1 MPLMRLMT
9 YQPVNWQKWNH
20 SSSLTPRVFLSLC
33 LSISVFL
40 SSSIT
45 PLLHHSHHHSLC
57 RGGKVR
63 KVQWE
68 KGGELG
74 KRETR
79 SKQISVLPGRPP
91 AKVCLGRRGH
101 RVGRAVWRWEGGRGA
116 TRNDVIPF
124 IPANKTEWP
133 VRSGSVRAV
142 KFNKVVL

>member
-101 RVGRAVWRWEGGRGA
+101 RVGRAVWRWEGGREGGQQGM
-116 TRNDVIPF
+116 TWSPLF
-124 IPANKTEWP
+124 WP
-133 VRSGSVRAV
+133 IKQSGRWDPDPYVPSNSIR
-142 KFNKVVL
+142 

>member
-45 PLLHHSHHHSLC
+45 PLLHQSHHHSLC

-91 AKVCLGRRGH
+91 AKVCLGRQGH
-101 RVGRAVWRWEGGRGA
+101 RVGRAVWRWEGGREGGQQGM
-116 TRNDVIPF
+116 TWSPLFRPI
-124 IPANKTEWP
+124 KQ
-133 VRSGSVRAV
+133 SGRWDPDPYVPSNSIR
-142 KFNKVVL
+142 